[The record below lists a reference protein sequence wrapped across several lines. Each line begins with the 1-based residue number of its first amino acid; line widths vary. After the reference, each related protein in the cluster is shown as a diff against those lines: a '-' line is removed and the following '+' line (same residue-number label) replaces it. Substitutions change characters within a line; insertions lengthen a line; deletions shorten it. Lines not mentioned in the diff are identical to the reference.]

1 MSKVSFAV
9 CDAYR
14 LDPVLGAVAKS
25 LEPLGGMKAFVKPGQ
40 RVLLKPNLLS
50 AKRPD
55 EAITTHPAVLE
66 AAIVLVKEAGGV
78 PVVGDSPGGKIS
90 DLRTYWE
97 ATGTAE
103 VCRRQ
108 GAELVSFEK
117 SGVYEKRVG
126 NRKYYIARPVLDAD
140 VIINIPKLK
149 THSLTVLT
157 CAVKNMFG
165 AVPGIRKSMHHREA
179 PKPREFSG
187 LVADIFSLARPHL
200 NIVDAIVGMDGAGPS
215 AGDPKQLGFIMA
227 GADGVA
233 VDAAASH
240 ILGLDPMKV
249 PTTAIA
255 HRRGLGQGDIRSIEL
270 AGEVPPVRR
279 DFRWPSLWMYS
290 LVPSSVAKAGARLFW
305 IRPAIDPQ
313 KCVNCGACVESCPV
327 SALSPSERTP
337 VFNYRLCIN
346 CLCCQEI
353 CPAHAVSQRKSP
365 LARLLR

>member
-1 MSKVSFAV
+1 MVKVAIKTCNSYIVQNVNRAV
-9 CDAYR
+9 FDAVELIGGINKFIAR
-14 LDPVLGAVAKS
+14 NTKVLI
-25 LEPLGGMKAFVKPGQ
+25 
-40 RVLLKPNLLS
+40 KPNLLS
-50 AKRPD
+50 AKRPE

-66 AAIVLVKEAGGV
+66 AVIELVKEAGGI
-78 PVVGDSPGGKIS
+78 PIVGDSPGGKIT

-97 ATGTAE
+97 ATGVAE

-108 GAELVSFEK
+108 KAELVSFEK
-117 SGVYEKRVG
+117 SGVYEKRIGV
-126 NRKYYIARPVLDAD
+126 RKYYIARPVLDAD

-157 CAVKNMFG
+157 CCVKNMFG

-187 LVADIFSLARPHL
+187 LVADIYSLAKPHI

-215 AGDPKQLGFIMA
+215 AGDPKELGFVMA
-227 GADGVA
+227 GTDGVA
-233 VDAAASH
+233 VDAAATH
-240 ILGLDPMKV
+240 LLGLDPLKV
-249 PTTAIA
+249 PTTEIA
-255 HRRGLGQGDIRSIEL
+255 RRRGLGEGDISKIEMI
-270 AGEVPPVRR
+270 GDVPPVRR

-290 LVPSSVAKAGARLFW
+290 LVPSSLAKAGARLFW
-305 IRPAIDPQ
+305 IRPAIDPR

-327 SALSPSERTP
+327 SALSPSGRTP
-337 VFNYRLCIN
+337 IFNYRLCIN

-353 CPAHAVSQRKSP
+353 CPAHAVSQRKSL

>member
-1 MSKVSFAV
+1 MNKVSFAA
-9 CDAYR
+9 CETYR
-14 LDPVLGAVAKS
+14 LDAVLEAVAKS
-25 LEPLGGMKAFVKPGQ
+25 LEPLGGMKSFVKPGE
-40 RVLLKPNLLS
+40 RALLKPNLLS
-50 AKRPD
+50 AKRPE

-66 AAIVLVKEAGGV
+66 AVIVLVKQAGGI

-103 VCRRQ
+103 ACRRQ
-108 GAELVSFEK
+108 KAELVSFEK

-140 VIINIPKLK
+140 VVINIPKLK

-165 AVPGIRKSMHHREA
+165 AVPGIRKSMHHREE

-187 LVADIFSLARPHL
+187 LVADIYSLVKPHM
-200 NIVDAIVGMDGAGPS
+200 NIVDAVVGMDGAGPS
-215 AGDPKQLGFIMA
+215 AGDPKPLGFVMA

-233 VDAAASH
+233 VDAAAAH
-240 ILGLDPMKV
+240 LLGMDPFKV

-255 HRRGLGQGDIRSIEL
+255 HRRGLGQGDIRKIEL
-270 AGEVPPVRR
+270 AGDVPGVRS
-279 DFRWPSLWMYS
+279 DFRWPSLWRYS
-290 LVPSSVAKAGARLFW
+290 LIPSSLARAGARLFW
-305 IRPAIDPQ
+305 IRPAIDPG

-327 SALSPSERTP
+327 SALSPEGRVP
-337 VFNYRLCIN
+337 AFNYRLCIN

-353 CPAHAVSQRKSP
+353 CPEHAISQKKSL
-365 LARLLR
+365 LAGLLR

>member
-1 MSKVSFAV
+1 MAKVSIINCKTYEPAEVIAAV
-9 CDAYR
+9 NQ
-14 LDPVLGAVAKS
+14 S
-25 LEPLGGMKAFVKPGQ
+25 INILGGMSAFIRPGQ
-40 RVLLKPNLLS
+40 KALLKPNLLS
-50 AKRPD
+50 AKKPE

-103 VCRRQ
+103 ACRRQ

-117 SGVYEKRVG
+117 SGVYEKRIG

-157 CAVKNMFG
+157 CTVKNMFG
-165 AVPGIRKSMHHREA
+165 VVPGIRKSMHHREA

-187 LVADIFSLARPHL
+187 LVVDIFSLARPHL
-200 NIVDAIVGMDGAGPS
+200 NIVDAIVGMDGPGPS

-240 ILGLDPMKV
+240 LLDLDPFKV
-249 PTTAIA
+249 PTTQIA
-255 HRRGLGQGDIRSIEL
+255 HRRDLGEGDIKRIEL
-270 AGEVPPVRR
+270 LGEVPQVRK
-279 DFRWPSLWMYS
+279 DFRWPPSWMYH
-290 LVPSSVAKAGARLFW
+290 LVPGALAKAGARLFW
-305 IRPAIDPQ
+305 IRPEIDRQ

-327 SALSPSERTP
+327 SALSPAVGAP

-353 CPAHAVSQRKSP
+353 CPAHAISQRKSL

>member
-1 MSKVSFAV
+1 MSQVAFADCKGYDSSTV
-9 CDAYR
+9 F
-14 LDPVLGAVAKS
+14 PAVAKAVGM
-25 LEPLGGMKAFVKPGQ
+25 LGGMAAFVKPGQ
-40 RVLLKPNLLS
+40 KVLLKPNLLS
-50 AKRPD
+50 AKKPD

-66 AAIVLVKEAGGV
+66 AAIRLVKEAGGV
-78 PVVGDSPGGKIS
+78 PIVGDSPGGKIS
-90 DLRTYWE
+90 DLKTYWE

-108 GAELVSFEK
+108 GVELVSFEK
-117 SGVYEKRVG
+117 SGVYEKKVG
-126 NRKYYIARPVLDAD
+126 SRKYYIARPVLDAD

-157 CAVKNMFG
+157 CAVKNMYG

-179 PKPREFSG
+179 PKPREFSA
-187 LVADIFSLARPHL
+187 LVADIYSLARPHL
-200 NIVDAIVGMDGAGPS
+200 NIVDAVVGMHGAGPS

-227 GADGVA
+227 GSDGVA
-233 VDAAASH
+233 VDAAAAH
-240 ILGLDPMKV
+240 LLGLDPFKV
-249 PTTAIA
+249 PTTGIA
-255 HRRGLGQGDIRSIEL
+255 HRRGLGEGDIKKIEL
-270 AGEVPPVRR
+270 LGEVPPVRN

-290 LVPSSVAKAGARLFW
+290 LIPSSLARAGAKLFW
-305 IRPAIDPQ
+305 IRPAIDPA

-327 SALSPSERTP
+327 SALSTAEPTP